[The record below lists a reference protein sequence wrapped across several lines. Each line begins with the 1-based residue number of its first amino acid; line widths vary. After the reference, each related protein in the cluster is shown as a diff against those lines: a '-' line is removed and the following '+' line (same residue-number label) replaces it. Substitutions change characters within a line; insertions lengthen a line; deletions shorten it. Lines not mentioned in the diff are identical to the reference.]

1 MVGPRALTRRY
12 VYLLGGGILGA
23 GLLLAT
29 PGPGAARP
37 AATTPFTEVPGRAPA
52 AATPDGLDA
61 ASSRVSTLTLITGDV
76 LDVRESADGKLL
88 ADVRP
93 APDGTRTLVK
103 SVEHAGDLYV
113 IPLEAEPHL
122 QSDVLDREL
131 FNVTRLIEVKRVTG
145 SPNVPLIVTYADDP
159 SRRQLAGREAP
170 DHSRRQATL
179 ESIDGLAVDVRRP
192 AATSF
197 WGDLADELTG
207 RKAAAAG
214 DIDKVW
220 LDAPVE
226 ADLAE
231 SVPQIGAPQAWDAGY
246 DGAGTKVAVL
256 DTGYDPTHPDLSGKV
271 VASSDFTG
279 EGIVDGHGHGTHVA
293 ATVAGTGAGSDG
305 SRVGVA
311 PGADLLVGKV
321 MDSTG
326 SGVDSWLID
335 GMEWTVAQGADVVNM
350 SLSTEVTDGQDPI
363 SAAVNNLSA
372 TSDTLFVATAGNTG
386 DAPQTVRAPGVADS
400 ALSVAAVDKSDALAS
415 FSSRGPRAG
424 DHAVKPDLA
433 APGVDIIAAR
443 AAGTSMDRPV
453 DDLYTMASG
462 TSMAAPHVAGA
473 AAIVAQRHPSWGG
486 EEIKAALMSTSTLLP
501 ESVYDAGAGRV
512 DVEAAVKQPVVARQ
526 GVIDFGSFPYSE
538 EARDPVVRTVTY
550 VNTTSTPTD
559 LALEVDVTDDTGA
572 PAAAGMFTVPDD
584 TVTVPA
590 NGTAEVQVTMDPD
603 IGVTR
608 LYGGHLTATGPDG
621 AAVHTSIGAYKEP
634 RMVELV
640 VEGLAQN
647 GRAASGT
654 SSVDVW
660 NLDTD
665 QWFSALFGGKKG
677 PVTPVF
683 RVPVGTYS
691 ISGFLWNMD
700 ETDRFG
706 RELALV
712 TEPEIVIEGDTRL
725 VLDATAA
732 QPSDPVTPHDTE
744 HRELTLGYHRAAE
757 EHSFTIHYLLDRY
770 TPTIFLGATEP
781 VTRGELDVS
790 EHWEL
795 YAPELRMS
803 VNRAPIEAEYA
814 LNSPRVDG
822 KRSWPVVDAGQARP
836 SDLAAADVKGRLA
849 LVEYAED
856 MEVAGAAQAVEEA
869 GAVAVIVAYNQPGFL
884 LGWVPEDTGIP
895 VITVS
900 QEVGRRLRDQLAGR
914 RFRVLAE
921 GIPDSPYVYD
931 LFPYWE
937 DAVPARI
944 DRTVEHRELARLTA
958 RYRGMG
964 SGQTGAEIRFPFR
977 PYDSAAVRQQISVPV
992 PSTRTEWV
1000 SPGEVAWQQ
1009 LTWADTDER
1018 DSVVVASRREYTA
1031 GQHDREDWF
1040 GPVARPGVPL
1050 DADHYGDFGMPGFR
1064 EGDQLTVMI
1073 RSILDSDDHYS
1084 ERLMSA
1090 ARFYE
1095 NGELVAEG
1103 TGISGTLPADPSP
1116 ARYRLEL
1123 DVDQQAPWWQLSTRT
1138 RTAWEFDS
1146 ARPPAGRRE
1155 PLGLLQLDYDVAT
1168 DLCGRIPDAPPDR
1181 DRDQRAPPRHR
1192 GRGVRGDARG
1202 LGVVRRGNHVASGDP
1217 VPHGKRFRD
1226 LGQAIAS
1233 RELGEPA
1240 GARHRRRRQRDRA
1253 GGHPRDRCCVT
1264 LR

>member
-1 MVGPRALTRRY
+1 M
-12 VYLLGGGILGA
+12 
-23 GLLLAT
+23 
-29 PGPGAARP
+29 
-37 AATTPFTEVPGRAPA
+37 
-52 AATPDGLDA
+52 
-61 ASSRVSTLTLITGDV
+61 
-76 LDVRESADGKLL
+76 
-88 ADVRP
+88 
-93 APDGTRTLVK
+93 
-103 SVEHAGDLYV
+103 
-113 IPLEAEPHL
+113 
-122 QSDVLDREL
+122 
-131 FNVTRLIEVKRVTG
+131 
-145 SPNVPLIVTYADDP
+145 
-159 SRRQLAGREAP
+159 
-170 DHSRRQATL
+170 
-179 ESIDGLAVDVRRP
+179 RRP
-192 AATSF
+192 AATAF
-197 WGDLADELTG
+197 WGDLTDALTG
-207 RKAAAAG
+207 HEDAAAG

-231 SVPQIGAPQAWDAGY
+231 SVPQIGAPEAWAAGY

-256 DTGYDPTHPDLSGKV
+256 DTGYDPTHPDLAGKV

-424 DHAVKPDLA
+424 DYAVKPDLA

-473 AAIVAQRHPSWGG
+473 AAIVAQRHPGWGG

-501 ESVYDAGAGRV
+501 EPVYDAGSGRV
-512 DVEAAVKQPVVARQ
+512 DVAAAVQQPVVARQ

-538 EARDPVVRTVTY
+538 EPHDPVVRTVTY
-550 VNTTSTPTD
+550 VNTTNTATD
-559 LALEVDVTDDTGA
+559 LSLEVGVTEDTGA
-572 PAAAGMFTVPDD
+572 PAAAGMFTVSDD
-584 TVTVPA
+584 TLTVPA
-590 NGTAEVQVTMDPD
+590 NGTADVQVTMDPD
-603 IGVTR
+603 LGDTR
-608 LYGGHLTATGPDG
+608 LYGGHLTATGADG
-621 AAVHTSIGAYKEP
+621 AAVHTSVGAYKEP
-634 RMVELV
+634 RMVELT
-640 VEGLAQN
+640 VEGIAQN

-654 SSVDVW
+654 SSVEVW

-677 PVTPVF
+677 PITPVL

-700 ETDRFG
+700 AADRFG

-712 TEPEIVIEGDTRL
+712 AEPEIVIEEDTRL

-732 QPSDPVTPHDTE
+732 QRSDPVAPHDTE

-770 TPTIFLGATEP
+770 TPTIFLGETEP

-795 YAPELRMS
+795 YAPELRLS
-803 VNRAPIEAEYA
+803 ANRAPIEAEYA

-822 KRSWPVVDAGQARP
+822 TRSWSVVDAGQARP
-836 SDLAAADVKGRLA
+836 SDLATTDVRGKLA
-849 LVEYAED
+849 LVEYAD
-856 MEVAGAAQAVEEA
+856 DIEVAGAAQAVEEA
-869 GAVAVIVAYNQPGFL
+869 GAVAAIVMNNQPGFL

-900 QEVGRRLRDQLAGR
+900 QEVGRRLREQMDRR
-914 RFRVLAE
+914 RFKVLAE

-937 DAVPARI
+937 DAVPSRI
-944 DRTVEHRELARLTA
+944 DRRVEHRELARVTS
-958 RYRGMG
+958 RYRALG

-977 PYDSAAVRQQISVPV
+977 PYDSAAVRQQISLPV

-1000 SPGEVAWQQ
+1000 SPGEVTWQQ
-1009 LTWADTDER
+1009 LTWADTGEGA
-1018 DSVVVASRREYTA
+1018 SVVVGSRHEYTA
-1031 GQHDREDWF
+1031 GRHAHEDWF

-1064 EGDQLTVMI
+1064 EGDQLTVMV
-1073 RSILDSDDHYS
+1073 RSILDSDEHYS

-1103 TGISGTLPADPSP
+1103 TGISGTLPADTQP

-1146 ARPPAGRRE
+1146 ARPAAGRRE
-1155 PLGLLQLDYDVAT
+1155 PLGLLQLDYDVDT
-1168 DLCGRIPDAPPDR
+1168 DMYGRIPEHRLTKIGIGVHRQGSKAAASRSRLRVWVSYDEGSTWRSATTFHDADGYR
-1181 DRDQRAPPRHR
+1181 ISVKPPRATDSVSLRVHASDAVGSVIEQEVIR
-1192 GRGVRGDARG
+1192 AVGVE
-1202 LGVVRRGNHVASGDP
+1202 
-1217 VPHGKRFRD
+1217 
-1226 LGQAIAS
+1226 S
-1233 RELGEPA
+1233 R
-1240 GARHRRRRQRDRA
+1240 
-1253 GGHPRDRCCVT
+1253 
-1264 LR
+1264 

>member
-1 MVGPRALTRRY
+1 MLGPRALIRRSA
-12 VYLLGGGILGA
+12 YLLGGGLLGA
-23 GLLLAT
+23 GLLLAA
-29 PGPGAARP
+29 PGPGVARQA
-37 AATTPFTEVPGRAPA
+37 AATPVAEAPGRAPA
-52 AATPDGLDA
+52 PPAPGGLDT
-61 ASSRVSTLTLITGDV
+61 ASSRVSTVTLITGDV

-88 ADVRP
+88 ATVRP
-93 APDGTRTLVK
+93 ASDGTRALVK

-122 QSDVLDREL
+122 QSDSLDREL
-131 FNVTRLIEVKRVTG
+131 FNVTRLIEVQRVTRT
-145 SPNVPLIVTYADDP
+145 PNVPLILTYDDDP
-159 SRRQLAGREAP
+159 SRRQLANRDAP

-179 ESIDGLAVDVRRP
+179 ESIDGLAIDVRRP
-192 AATSF
+192 AATAF
-197 WGDLADELTG
+197 WADFEDELTG
-207 RKAAAAG
+207 STAAAAG
-214 DIDKVW
+214 DIDKIW

-231 SVPQIGAPQAWDAGY
+231 SVPQIGAPEAWDAGY
-246 DGAGTKVAVL
+246 DGTGTKVAVL
-256 DTGYDPTHPDLSGKV
+256 DTGYDPTHPDLTGKV

-305 SRVGVA
+305 TRVGVA

-321 MDSTG
+321 MNSTG
-326 SGVDSWLID
+326 TGVDSWLID

-363 SAAVNNLSA
+363 STAVNNLSA
-372 TSDTLFVATAGNTG
+372 SSDTLFVATAGNTG

-415 FSSRGPRAG
+415 FSSRGPRTG

-473 AAIVAQRHPSWGG
+473 AAIVAQRHPTWGG
-486 EEIKAALMSTSTLLP
+486 EEIKSALMSTSTLLP

-512 DVEAAVKQPVVARQ
+512 DVAAAVRQPVVARQ
-526 GVIDFGSFPYSE
+526 GVIDFGYFPYSE
-538 EARDPVVRTVTY
+538 EAHDPVVRSVTY
-550 VNTTSTPTD
+550 VNTTNTATD
-559 LALEVDVTDDTGA
+559 LSLDVSVTDNTGT
-572 PAAAGMFTVPDD
+572 PAATGMFTVSED

-590 NGTAEVQVTMDPD
+590 HGTADVQVTMAPD
-603 IGVTR
+603 IGPTQ
-608 LYGGHLTATGPDG
+608 LYGGHLTATGSEG

-640 VEGLAQN
+640 VEGVAQN

-665 QWFSALFGGKKG
+665 QWYSALFGGKNG
-677 PVTPVF
+677 SVTPVF
-683 RVPVGTYS
+683 RVPAGTYS
-691 ISGFLWNMD
+691 VSGFLWNMD
-700 ETDRFG
+700 EADRFG

-712 TEPEIVIEGDTRL
+712 TEPEILIEEDTRL

-732 QPSDPVTPHDTE
+732 QPSDPVTPQDTE

-757 EHSFTIHYLLDRY
+757 KHSFTIHYLLDRY
-770 TPTIFLGATEP
+770 TPTIFLGQTDP
-781 VTRGELDVS
+781 VTRGEVDVS

-803 VNRAPIEAEYA
+803 AARTPIEAEYA
-814 LNSPRVDG
+814 VNSPRVNG
-822 KRSWPVVDAGQARP
+822 TRSWPVVDAGQARP
-836 SDLAAADVKGRLA
+836 SDLTTTDVRGKLA

-856 MEVAGAAQAVEEA
+856 MEVAGAAHAVEEA
-869 GAVAVIVAYNQPGFL
+869 GAVAAIVTNNQPGFL

-900 QEVGRRLRDQLAGR
+900 QEVGRRLRDHLAGR
-914 RFRVLAE
+914 RFRILAE
-921 GIPDSPYVYD
+921 GIPESPYVYD

-937 DAVPARI
+937 DAVPAHI
-944 DRTVEHRELARLTA
+944 DRTVKHRELARLST
-958 RYRGMG
+958 RYQGMG
-964 SGQTGAEIRFPFR
+964 SRQTGAEIRFPFR
-977 PYDSAAVRQQISVPV
+977 PYDGAAVRQQIPLPV

-1000 SPGEVAWQQ
+1000 SPGEVTWQQ

-1018 DSVVVASRREYTA
+1018 DSVLIGSRREYTI
-1031 GQHDREDWF
+1031 GQHAHEDWF
-1040 GPVARPGVPL
+1040 GPLARPGVPL
-1050 DADHYGDFGMPGFR
+1050 DADHYGDFGMPGYR
-1064 EGDQLTVMI
+1064 EDDQLTVMV
-1073 RSILDSDDHYS
+1073 RSILDSGDHYS

-1123 DVDQQAPWWQLSTRT
+1123 DVDQQATWWQLSTRT

-1146 ARPPAGRRE
+1146 ARPAEGRRE

-1168 DLCGRIPDAPPDR
+1168 DMTGRIPDRRPTKIGISMHRQGTAAPTSGSTL
-1181 DRDQRAPPRHR
+1181 RAWVSYDEGTTWSP
-1192 GRGVRGDARG
+1192 ATT
-1202 LGVVRRGNHVASGDP
+1202 
-1217 VPHGKRFRD
+1217 
-1226 LGQAIAS
+1226 S
-1233 RELGEPA
+1233 RT
-1240 GARHRRRRQRDRA
+1240 A
-1253 GGHPRDRCCVT
+1253 GGYGISVKPSRAANSVS
-1264 LR
+1264 LRIHATDAEGNAIEQEVIRAVGVE

>member
-1 MVGPRALTRRY
+1 
-12 VYLLGGGILGA
+12 
-23 GLLLAT
+23 
-29 PGPGAARP
+29 
-37 AATTPFTEVPGRAPA
+37 
-52 AATPDGLDA
+52 
-61 ASSRVSTLTLITGDV
+61 
-76 LDVRESADGKLL
+76 
-88 ADVRP
+88 
-93 APDGTRTLVK
+93 VK

-113 IPLEAEPHL
+113 IPVEAEPHL
-122 QSDVLDREL
+122 QSDALDREL
-131 FNVTRLIEVKRVTG
+131 FNVNRLLEVQRVTG
-145 SPNVPLIVTYADDP
+145 SPDTHLIVTYDDDP
-159 SRRQLAGREAP
+159 SRRQLAGRAAP

-192 AATSF
+192 AATAF
-197 WGDLADELTG
+197 WRDLEGELTG
-207 RKAAAAG
+207 RPAAAAG
-214 DIDKVW
+214 DIGKVW

-226 ADLAE
+226 ADLAQ
-231 SVPQIGAPQAWDAGY
+231 SVPQIGAPEAWDAGY
-246 DGAGTKVAVL
+246 DGTGTKVAVL
-256 DTGYDPTHPDLSGKV
+256 DTGYDPTHPDLTGKV

-305 SRVGVA
+305 DRPGVA

-321 MDSTG
+321 MDSSGT
-326 SGVDSWLID
+326 GVDSWLID

-350 SLSTEVTDGQDPI
+350 SLSTEVTDGHDPI
-363 SAAVNNLSA
+363 STAVDNLSA
-372 TSDTLFVATAGNTG
+372 SSETLFVATAGNTG

-415 FSSRGPRAG
+415 FSSRGPRVG

-433 APGVDIIAAR
+433 APGVDIVAAR

-473 AAIVAQRHPSWGG
+473 AAILAQRHPGWGG
-486 EEIKAALMSTSTLLP
+486 EEIKSALMSTSMPLP
-501 ESVYDAGAGRV
+501 ESVYAAGAGRV
-512 DVEAAVKQPVVARQ
+512 DAAAAVSQAVVARQ
-526 GVIDFGSFPYSE
+526 GVIDFGYFPYSDE
-538 EARDPVVRTVTY
+538 PHDSVVRTVTY
-550 VNTTSTPTD
+550 ANTSDTATELSLD
-559 LALEVDVTDDTGA
+559 VSVTDDAGT
-572 PAAAGMFTVPDD
+572 PAATGMFTVSED
-584 TVTVPA
+584 TITVPA
-590 NGTAEVQVTMDPD
+590 HGTADVQVTMDPD
-603 IGVTR
+603 IGDTQ
-608 LYGGHLTATGPDG
+608 LYGGHLTATDSEG

-640 VEGLAQN
+640 VEGVAQN

-665 QWFSALFGGKKG
+665 QWFSALYGGKNG
-677 PVTPVF
+677 ATTPVF

-700 ETDRFG
+700 VADRFG

-712 TEPEIVIEGDTRL
+712 TEPEIVIEEDTRL

-732 QPSDPVTPHDTE
+732 RASDPVTPRDTE

-770 TPTIFLGATEP
+770 TPTIFLDETEP

-795 YAPELRMS
+795 YAPELELS
-803 VNRAPIEAEYA
+803 VNRRPIDAEYA

-822 KRSWPVVDAGQARP
+822 TRSWPAVDVGQARP
-836 SDLAAADVKGRLA
+836 SDLATADVEGKLA
-849 LVEYAED
+849 LIEYAED
-856 MEVAGAAQAVEEA
+856 LEVAGAAHAVEEA
-869 GAVAVIVAYNQPGFL
+869 GAVAAIVTHNQPGFL
-884 LGWVPEDTGIP
+884 LGWVPEDAGIP
-895 VITVS
+895 VMTAS
-900 QEVGRRLRDQLAGR
+900 QEVGRWLRDQLTGR
-914 RFRVLAE
+914 RSRVVAE

-937 DAVPARI
+937 DAVPAQI
-944 DRTVEHRELARLTA
+944 DRTVEHRELARLTT
-958 RYRGMG
+958 RYQGMG
-964 SGQTGAEIRFPFR
+964 TSQTGAEIRFPFR

-1000 SPGEVAWQQ
+1000 SPGEVSWQQ
-1009 LTWADTDER
+1009 VTWADTDER
-1018 DSVVVASRREYTA
+1018 GSVVVAPRRGYTA
-1031 GQHDREDWF
+1031 GQHGREDWF

-1050 DADHYGDFGMPGFR
+1050 DADHYGDFGMPGYR
-1064 EGDQLTVMI
+1064 EEDRLTVMI

-1084 ERLMSA
+1084 ERLISA

-1095 NGELVAEG
+1095 NGELVADG
-1103 TGISGTLPADPSP
+1103 PGIFGTLPADPAP

-1138 RTAWEFDS
+1138 RTSWEFS
-1146 ARPPAGRRE
+1146 SSRPPAGSRV

-1168 DLCGRIPDAPPDR
+1168 DLTGQIPFGRPTKIEISVHRQGIAAAAPQSKLKAWVSYDEGATWSATTASR
-1181 DRDQRAPPRHR
+1181 TGGEYRLSVRPPRPADSVSLKLHAT
-1192 GRGVRGDARG
+1192 DAEGNVIEQEVIRA
-1202 LGVVRRGNHVASGDP
+1202 LGV
-1217 VPHGKRFRD
+1217 
-1226 LGQAIAS
+1226 AS
-1233 RELGEPA
+1233 R
-1240 GARHRRRRQRDRA
+1240 
-1253 GGHPRDRCCVT
+1253 
-1264 LR
+1264 